1 MNISLSPELE
11 KLVNEQVASGQYNS
25 PSEVVREALKLLK
38 EQDTLRQ
45 MRLEELR
52 KEVALGVEQMDQGKF
67 STYDSSKALADEIK
81 AEGRKRLSRKAK
93 KKAS

>member
-1 MNISLSPELE
+1 MNISLTPELE
-11 KLVNEQVASGQYNS
+11 KLVNEKVANGLYNS
-25 PSEVVREALKLLK
+25 PSEVVCEALMLLK
-38 EQDTLRQ
+38 EQDTLKQ

-52 KEVALGVEQMDQGKF
+52 KEVALGVEQMERGEF

-81 AEGRKRLSRKAK
+81 AEGRKRLSRRAK